1 MRAMSGW
8 LAGIRLGLVAFVVG
22 ASLPAQAGLLDVVV
36 DLRFQETG
44 FPDVLDSVLVGV
56 DPEIA
61 FGDGTNIGTGIL
73 SFGEQIDFD
82 DFSIEFTIRG
92 DGADHSPGFQTAGFG
107 PDARY
112 VVTGLGFGPLVIDD
126 VEVTLVNVVGV
137 QKGTE
142 VTFTN
147 SSLTLR
153 VGTLGVGEVIGG
165 PDLGTITLGLVL
177 VPEPSP
183 FLLVG
188 LGLVGLGLLRR
199 SCSRS

>member
-1 MRAMSGW
+1 MPAMSGR
-8 LAGIRLGLVAFVVG
+8 LAGICLGLVAFVVG
-22 ASLPAQAGLLDVVV
+22 TSLPAQAGLLDVVV
-36 DLRFQETG
+36 DIRFEETG
-44 FPDVLDSVLVGV
+44 FSDVLDSVLVGV

-61 FGDGTNIGTGIL
+61 FGDGTNIGSGIL

-92 DGADHSPGFQTAGFG
+92 DGAPHSTGFQTAGFG

-112 VVTGLGFGPLVIDD
+112 VVTGLDFGPMVIGDID
-126 VEVTLVNVVGV
+126 VTLANVVGV

-147 SSLTLR
+147 SSLTLT
-153 VGTLGVGEVIGG
+153 VGTLGVGEVIGA

-177 VPEPSP
+177 VPEPST

-188 LGLVGLGLLRR
+188 LGLAGLGLLRR
-199 SCSRS
+199 SCWRA